1 MTMLPVAALGKS
13 LTEFRGQ
20 LGLSEQGIRT
30 DIDDNTE
37 AWAFRESGVAAKLKN
52 GVVSAIFLYSEG
64 HEGFAEFQG
73 ETAGLRLG
81 SSRQVIRYKLG
92 YPSKHQEGATST
104 VLDTFPNYDRY
115 DYDDYSLH
123 CQYDEAG
130 TRLNMLTVMSPD
142 EVRRIDAKPAI
153 PNRPVVYDKA
163 KYHLDSIKEFGLAEE
178 QSAVHTAF
186 FLGWLMD
193 NDLCSAEF
201 IDDSREDIAA
211 YKRRETTALE
221 VYARWDYCLVDG
233 MLHDKGNAFAQSY
246 FDFSAGKYID
256 DFFELLARKL
266 PSEYHVP
273 YTWKNQQ
280 KINHRISKRYAD
292 WQGSDRPA
300 DRGPANGR
308 RRPEPS
314 RSRQEKRRVPK
325 KKSTNETSSGK
336 RKATGATQTK
346 APSRRTTAHRPRAG
360 KLQWIVKFIL
370 FPILAVA
377 TGLAIIAYTATL

>member
-221 VYARWDYCLVDG
+221 VYARKATLTSAP
-233 MLHDKGNAFAQSY
+233 GNTSTISSNCWHASCQANITYRIRGKTSRRLTTG
-246 FDFSAGKYID
+246 SANDMRIGRALIG
-256 DFFELLARKL
+256 LRTGARLTVVAVRNPAGRGRKKDA
-266 PSEYHVP
+266 Y
-273 YTWKNQQ
+273 
-280 KINHRISKRYAD
+280 RKRNRRMKPH
-292 WQGSDRPA
+292 QGSVKRQGRRKQKRRQGELRHTDRV
-300 DRGPANGR
+300 PANF
-308 RRPEPS
+308 
-314 RSRQEKRRVPK
+314 
-325 KKSTNETSSGK
+325 SG
-336 RKATGATQTK
+336 
-346 APSRRTTAHRPRAG
+346 S
-360 KLQWIVKFIL
+360 
-370 FPILAVA
+370 
-377 TGLAIIAYTATL
+377 